1 MADLNKQKD
10 KYLKDLDLQVHKIE
24 DALVSLKKSL
34 QEIQVGDGKF
44 AYWNG
49 SNACSTIKTAL
60 TQYSSDLELLKVVA
74 ECKSKIKK

>member
-1 MADLNKQKD
+1 MADSGKQKE
-10 KYLKDLDLQVHKIE
+10 KYLSDLDVQMHRID

-49 SNACSTIKTAL
+49 KNACTTIKTAL
-60 TQYSSDLELLKVVA
+60 TQYNADVELLKLVA